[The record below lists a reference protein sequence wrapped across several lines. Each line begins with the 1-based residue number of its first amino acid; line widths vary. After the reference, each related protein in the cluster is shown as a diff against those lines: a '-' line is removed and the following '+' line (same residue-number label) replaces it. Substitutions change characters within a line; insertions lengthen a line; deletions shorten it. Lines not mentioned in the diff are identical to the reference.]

1 MQRTDTRS
9 AEVIDH
15 LEVHEDRLVELV
27 LLASEATED
36 AFELDDLV
44 DDIQH
49 LSRSL
54 PILQAQERQ
63 SWQTGYW
70 DLPSLEPRL
79 DGRHHSVAKVIRRY
93 ASLGESGFKQL
104 KGYWM
109 RGRSSRTL

>member
-44 DDIQH
+44 DEWMRAESEEH
-49 LSRSL
+49 KAPLTTKR
-54 PILQAQERQ
+54 QE
-63 SWQTGYW
+63 
-70 DLPSLEPRL
+70 PSLLGLGL
-79 DGRHHSVAKVIRRY
+79 DAPV
-93 ASLGESGFKQL
+93 L
-104 KGYWM
+104 
-109 RGRSSRTL
+109 SSADQAEAA